1 VSTDVKPRRSG
12 RVLGALGL
20 ALIMAGLGVLGY
32 VAWQYFG
39 TTFFAKREHEALRTT
54 IVEQWDKGE
63 EATAI
68 HGEGLLR
75 VPRFGDDYVVPILLG
90 FDDATFAK
98 GVGMYPEG
106 ARPGE
111 VGNLVL
117 AAHRVT
123 HGEPF
128 RKFPELKVG
137 DTVIVETRT
146 DVYTYALRTDG
157 TSIRVDFRTTWPLQP
172 VPDPKAEGQEP
183 TEPLLTLLTC
193 SELFH
198 TDDRNVAIGELV
210 SAEPKADPA
219 AAEQ

>member
-1 VSTDVKPRRSG
+1 M
-12 RVLGALGL
+12 GAVGL
-20 ALIMAGLGVLGY
+20 ALILAGLAVLGY

-39 TTFFAKREHEALRTT
+39 TTMIAKREHETLRTT
-54 IVEQWDKGE
+54 IVENWEQGE

-75 VPRFGDDYVVPILLG
+75 VPRFGEDYVVPILLG

-98 GVGMYPEG
+98 GVGMYPDG
-106 ARPGE
+106 AKPGE

-128 RKFPELKVG
+128 RKFPDLKPG
-137 DTVIVETRT
+137 DQVVVETRT
-146 DVYTYALRTDG
+146 DIFTYELRTDG
-157 TSIRVDFRTTWPLQP
+157 GSTRVDFRTTWPLQP
-172 VPDPKAEGQEP
+172 VPDPQAEGQEP
-183 TEPLLTLLTC
+183 TEHLVTLLTC

-198 TDDRNVAIGELV
+198 TDDRSVAIGELV
-210 SAEPKADPA
+210 SAEPKTPSAQPA
-219 AAEQ
+219 PQ